1 MYSGHQVHYWQPVLY
16 TRETMGFYYLVAP
29 TTVVRA
35 TEPAFTYSSDTKLA
49 IGSLVRVSVGKKM
62 LNGVVLREVTQKPH
76 FTTKPIEAVLV
87 PEPLPGP
94 LLQLADWLANYYAT
108 HMATVLQTMLPTGL
122 HKTRRESKKE
132 HSHPIRNRT
141 HIVLN
146 EDQQVALNAVKN
158 AKNGTLVLHGV
169 TGSGKTAVYIEAAK
183 HAAEQGQST
192 IVLVPEIALTPQ
204 LVAEFANHFNNLVVT
219 HSGLTEAQRHQA
231 WQKVLA
237 NPAGLPIVAIG
248 PRSALFMPVANLG
261 LIVVDESHEPSYK
274 QEQAPR
280 YSALR
285 AATMLAGFHK
295 TARVVL
301 GSATPSVTD
310 YYLAQ
315 KTGSP
320 ILRLHKPAAQM
331 SPVEA
336 EVVDLKR
343 KDLFRK
349 HRFFSDALLA
359 RIQAAL
365 DAGHQTLLFHNRR
378 GTAPTTICEHC
389 GWLAECP
396 TCFLPLTLHA
406 DSHILRCHLC
416 NYQLPVPPSCP
427 ECSEPT
433 ILFKGIGTKL
443 IESEITRLF
452 PKARIARF
460 DADTHQS
467 QAVHN
472 RYQELYDGHI
482 DILIGTQMVAK
493 GLDLPNLR
501 LVGVIQAD
509 SGLVLPDYQSEER
522 VFQLLYQVMGRVG
535 RGALPGEVV
544 IQTFQ
549 PDHPIVKAALAR
561 DYDSFYKAEIK
572 KRQDGRFPPF
582 RFLLKLSCSYKTEA
596 GAVNASRKMARQI
609 RAEHPHVEVL
619 GPVPSFYER
628 MGGMYRWQLVVK
640 STKRSD
646 LATIAQSVP
655 AGWQADLDPTSL
667 L

>member
-1 MYSGHQVHYWQPVLY
+1 MS
-16 TRETMGFYYLVAP
+16 FYYLVAP

-35 TEPAFTYSSDTKLA
+35 TEPAFTYSSDTELA
-49 IGSLVRVSVGKKM
+49 LGTLVRVSVGKKV
-62 LNGVVLREVTQKPH
+62 LNGVVIRAVAQKPS
-76 FTTKPIEAVLV
+76 FATKPIEAVLA
-87 PEPLPGP
+87 PDPLPVP
-94 LLQLADWLANYYAT
+94 LLKLADWLSAYYAT
-108 HMATVLQTMLPTGL
+108 HLATVLQTILPSGM
-122 HKTRRESKKE
+122 HKTRRDAKHAS
-132 HSHPIRNRT
+132 SHPIRNRA

-146 EDQQVALNAVKN
+146 GEQQAALDAIKTGP
-158 AKNGTLVLHGV
+158 AGTVLLHGV

-183 HAAEQGQST
+183 YQAESGKST

-231 WQKVLA
+231 WQKALA
-237 NPAGLPIVAIG
+237 QPPTEPLVVIG

-261 LIVVDESHEPSYK
+261 LIVVDEAHEPSYK

-285 AATMLAGFHK
+285 AATVLAGYHK
-295 TARVVL
+295 MARVVL

-315 KTGSP
+315 KTGSHV
-320 ILRLHKPAAQM
+320 LRLAQPAVKSA
-331 SPVEA
+331 PVVA
-336 EVVDLKR
+336 DVIDLKR

-359 RIQAAL
+359 GVQESL

-378 GTAPTTICEHC
+378 GTAPTTMCEHC

-427 ECSEPT
+427 SCGEPT

-443 IESEITRLF
+443 IEAEITKLF

-482 DILIGTQMVAK
+482 DILIGTQMLAK

-501 LVGVIQAD
+501 LVGVVQAD
-509 SGLVLPDYQSEER
+509 SGLILPDFQSEER

-535 RGALPGEVV
+535 RGTLPGRVV

-549 PDHPIVKAALAR
+549 PDHPIVKAAVAR
-561 DYDSFYKAEIK
+561 DYSAFYQAEIK
-572 KRQDGRFPPF
+572 KRENGHFPPF

-596 GAVNASRKMARQI
+596 GAVNASMKMAKLLRS
-609 RAEHPHVEVL
+609 EHPQVEVL
-619 GPVPSFYER
+619 GPTPSFYER
-628 MGGMYRWQLVVK
+628 MGGAYRWQLVVK
-640 STKRSD
+640 STRRSD
-646 LATIAQSVP
+646 LIAIAASVP
-655 AGWQADLDPTSL
+655 AGWQADLDPSSL